1 MIPWQLWNRIKKKKN
16 IFRDKTNFK
25 TFATQRN
32 SILRDTL
39 YHPIKNFPFATRFQI
54 DLFVLPTRE
63 ISPQRLKSF
72 PNFENCILEHAGG
85 IEKDA
90 RIGLKCRARSRA
102 RSRNEPSNF
111 VSAIFVRFIARF
123 RERKPTVSLGA
134 CSRWLTHNVTAP
146 REKERAD
153 HACVIDSLANIL
165 HDTCTCTSRDA
176 TVGLLWSRIHGRD
189 PPLPLESIILE
200 QNGSK

>member
-1 MIPWQLWNRIKKKKN
+1 MLWYPDNYETGLKKKKKKKKN

-32 SILRDTL
+32 FTRYTILH
-39 YHPIKNFPFATRFQI
+39 HPPPKIFHSRRTFQSNLSSFARIKIKNLGYRQY
-54 DLFVLPTRE
+54 
-63 ISPQRLKSF
+63 SQY
-72 PNFENCILEHAGG
+72 FENCSCMREER
-85 IEKDA
+85 EKDE
-90 RIGLKCRARSRA
+90 LKCRARSRA

-176 TVGLLWSRIHGRD
+176 TVGLLWSRD
-189 PPLPLESIILE
+189 PRPRSASPLALP
-200 QNGSK
+200 